1 LAAKALDKLILAEK
15 TWQVVAGDFCDPAQV
30 QLISQLAS
38 RAGCEASAHF
48 AGGYAHAERLRCCF
62 ARPEC
67 PPQAAD
73 YKLALLR
80 VSGNFA
86 FFKVYHRDFLGA
98 LLNLGIR
105 REKLGDVVAE
115 DTGAFL
121 VVDSAVAEP
130 IRMNLNQVGPV
141 PVTVALA
148 DLASLSLYQPHF
160 QASTVVAASPRL
172 DALAAAVYNISR
184 SEAASLVEGGLV
196 KLNHIPCRSGSKEV
210 KPGDLIS
217 ARGLG
222 RVYVREFT
230 GQTQKGRLRV
240 RIEVKVERNE

>member
-1 LAAKALDKLILAEK
+1 LAAKALDKLMLAEK

-38 RAGCEASAHF
+38 RAGCEASAYF

-141 PVTVALA
+141 PVTVTEA
-148 DLASLSLYQPHF
+148 DLAALSAWLPQF
-160 QASTVVAASPRL
+160 KSSIVIAASPRL
-172 DALAAAVYNISR
+172 DAIVAAVYSISR
-184 SEAASLVEGGLV
+184 SEATHLVESGLV
-196 KLNHIPCRSGSKEV
+196 KQNHLPCRSGSKEV

-222 RVYVREFT
+222 RVYVREFL
-230 GQTQKGRLRV
+230 GHTQRNRLRV
-240 RIEVKVERNE
+240 RIEVRVE